1 MYKIDVGMSK
11 YCKKYNKSFYRQH
24 KKLHPEIVI
33 ESKIKIE
40 VRDAG
45 TDDDVVS

>member
-1 MYKIDVGMSK
+1 MYKIDVETSQ
-11 YCKKYNKSFYRQH
+11 YCVKYNQSFDLQH